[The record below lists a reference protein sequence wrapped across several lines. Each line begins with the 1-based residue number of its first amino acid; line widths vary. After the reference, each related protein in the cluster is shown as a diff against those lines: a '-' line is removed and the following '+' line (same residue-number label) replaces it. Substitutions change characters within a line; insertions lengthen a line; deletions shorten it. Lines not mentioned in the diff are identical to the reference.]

1 MGVAQK
7 YINGALAFY
16 DEAVTHRLA
25 DVLGTDVTK
34 YIMKP
39 GDDLDATQGSFVI
52 TVTQASGSSTIVASE
67 TAGKLALLTTGGTEY
82 DGLNVQLRGEAFKIT
97 TGKPLYFGAKVE
109 VSDATQCDLL
119 IGLHKLNTAPMNVAA
134 SHAVSG
140 TNDGIFFL
148 KLDGG
153 TTLLAKSYVAN
164 AETNSAVFGTAFST
178 TAIWLEFYFDGD
190 TLFAFVNGTQVGS
203 WTSGFPTEDLTP
215 TINFRTG
222 SANSRTLTISKF
234 RAFYI
239 E

>member
-16 DEAVTHRLA
+16 DEAVTHRLI
-25 DVLGTDVTK
+25 DVIGPDVTK
-34 YIMKP
+34 YMMKP
-39 GDDLDATQGSFVI
+39 GDDFDATQGAFVI
-52 TVTQASGSSTIVASE
+52 TATGTSPITAAE
-67 TAGKLALLTTGGTEY
+67 TVGKLLLITTGGTEY
-82 DGLNVQLRGEAFKIT
+82 DGDSMQLHGEPFKIVA
-97 TGKPLYFGAKVE
+97 GKPLYFGAKLE

-119 IGLHKLNTAPMNVAA
+119 IGLCKLDTTLLNASA
-134 SHAVSG
+134 SHAVNASIE
-140 TNDGIFFL
+140 GIFFL

-164 AETNSAVFGTAFST
+164 AETNSATYGTAFST

-190 TLFAFVNGTQVGS
+190 TLFAFVNGSQVGS
-203 WTSGFPTEDLTP
+203 WTDGFPTEDLTVS
-215 TINFRTG
+215 IDFHTG
-222 SANSRTLTISKF
+222 SANARTLTISKL